1 MALIVRGKRVF
12 AMLLLGALSACF
24 ALLADGCGGARQDA
38 HEPKG
43 NFTVRILR
51 ASFPARQSIAR
62 PTHLLLRVKNT
73 GSETVPDIAVSLD
86 SLSYSEELPRTRRQ
100 QAPDL
105 GDRSGSRGDP
115 QASGPDSDRQPGGGS
130 QTAYVNTWALG
141 PLAPGHTQTFLWRL
155 TPVKPG
161 LHIVRYT
168 VAAGLAGKARAQLAD
183 GVPATGHF
191 VVHIAPQPPPSHVD
205 PETGQIVA
213 GPYPST
219 PTQ

>member
-86 SLSYSEELPRTRRQ
+86 SLSYSENYPEL
-100 QAPDL
+100 A
-105 GDRSGSRGDP
+105 
-115 QASGPDSDRQPGGGS
+115 ASKRPIWAIEAGPGAIPKRLVPTQTVSPAGGS

-191 VVHIAPQPPPSHVD
+191 IVHIAPQPPPSHVD

>member
-12 AMLLLGALSACF
+12 AMLLLGALSVCI

-38 HEPKG
+38 HEPEG

-51 ASFPARQSIAR
+51 ASFPAHQSIAR
-62 PTHLLLRVKNT
+62 PTHLLLRVQNT
-73 GSETVPDIAVSLD
+73 GSETVPNIAVSLD
-86 SLSYSEELPRTRRQ
+86 SLSYSENYPEL
-100 QAPDL
+100 A
-105 GDRSGSRGDP
+105 
-115 QASGPDSDRQPGGGS
+115 ASKRPIWAIEEGPGAIPKRLVPTQTVSPAGGS

-161 LHIVRYT
+161 LHIVHFT
-168 VAAGLAGKARAQLAD
+168 VAAGLAGKARAQLAN
-183 GVPATGHF
+183 GALATGHF
-191 VVHIAPQPPPSHVD
+191 TVYIAPEPPPSHVD